1 MYNAQQYTMY
11 LVHDSDPLSLRRAS
25 SPVNVACLLGDQDL
39 FLKTMRKQIKNIC
52 RGCILLMISD
62 RKKLKSRS
70 SLRVSSFLKE
80 RFFSHFKFLR
90 NVDATCSDC
99 HFVALE
105 PLQKLHS
112 PTRSCLLQDLNLEAQ
127 LHNAQVRGRINN
139 KQKKKKIQVLHI
151 FSSKTYGQRSKKEI
165 CIFTLIFRKS
175 ICARLTQQQ
184 AC

>member
-1 MYNAQQYTMY
+1 MYSVYCSLH
-11 LVHDSDPLSLRRAS
+11 LVHGSDPLSLRRAS
-25 SPVNVACLLGDQDL
+25 SPVHVACLLGDQDL

-70 SLRVSSFLKE
+70 RLRMSSFLKE

-112 PTRSCLLQDLNLEAQ
+112 PTRSCLLQDMLDETWKCSMKHAQCTMHRSEAVSMK
-127 LHNAQVRGRINN
+127 NRR
-139 KQKKKKIQVLHI
+139 KKGPDSP
-151 FSSKTYGQRSKKEI
+151 FSFKTYGH
-165 CIFTLIFRKS
+165 KS
-175 ICARLTQQQ
+175 
-184 AC
+184 